1 MMKTI
6 SDELINKIVEIM
18 EKNTDTFKESVNN
31 YCDLRDE
38 LIRIKDTQIKILK
51 RLNKMEQK

>member
-1 MMKTI
+1 MMKTK

-18 EKNTDTFKESVNN
+18 EKNTDTFKESVKN

>member
-1 MMKTI
+1 MKII